1 MPPREAQTQARTSGH
16 EAALP
21 HAYSSS
27 AGHLDDK
34 ASLGKRAGNE
44 VRWWVRTQEGATPSP
59 EMKFYGLRQVACSVP
74 ADSEG
79 VIPSP
84 AFQGMQDGL
93 WGREGE
99 AQASCSPCSRSG
111 GPGRPSPQERSCPI
125 FCCGHPG
132 SLSLRPGWDSRPE
145 GRFHA
150 SRKASAPTAL
160 PISLSPSKQAPG
172 TVHHPGGQYKPH
184 KGVSLAEGLAR
195 H

>member
-1 MPPREAQTQARTSGH
+1 MLPREAQRQVQTSGH
-16 EAALP
+16 EAAFP
-21 HAYSSS
+21 HVYSSS
-27 AGHLDDK
+27 AGHLNDK

-44 VRWWVRTQEGATPSP
+44 VRWWVRTQEGAIPSP
-59 EMKFYGLRQVACSVP
+59 EMKLLWAEAVACSVP

-79 VIPSP
+79 VSPSP
-84 AFQGMQDGL
+84 AFHGMQDGL

-99 AQASCSPCSRSG
+99 ARASCSPWSRSG
-111 GPGRPSPQERSCPI
+111 GPGRSSPQECSRPI
-125 FCCGHPG
+125 FCCGQPG

-160 PISLSPSKQAPG
+160 PIGLSPSKQAPG
-172 TVHHPGGQYKPH
+172 TVHHPVGQHKPH
-184 KGVSLAEGLAR
+184 KNVSLAEGLAR